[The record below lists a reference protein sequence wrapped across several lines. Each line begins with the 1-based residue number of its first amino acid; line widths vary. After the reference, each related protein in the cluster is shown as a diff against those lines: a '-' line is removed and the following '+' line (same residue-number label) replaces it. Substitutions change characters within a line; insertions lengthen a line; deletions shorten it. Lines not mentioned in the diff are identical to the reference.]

1 MRRSLAALGIGVL
14 LAASATACGDP
25 SSASDSDA
33 ADAEVASLGTSTED
47 TSTATDNATDD
58 TTDDAT
64 TDETDD
70 TTDATTDETD
80 STDETSDDP
89 QGMEDALLEYAQCMR
104 DHGVDYPDPDLSGGG
119 PINVQIGG
127 DPNDPAMRDADEACH
142 SIMDEATSSFKPLD
156 PEEAARMQE
165 QMLDFAQCMRD
176 HGIDF
181 PDPELSDNGMVTV
194 HAEAGDA
201 ATPMD
206 DPKFEEAQEACG
218 DLMPKLTAGGK

>member
-25 SSASDSDA
+25 SNASDSDA

-47 TSTATDNATDD
+47 TSTTDTSTADTVPAIEDVTDDITDATTDD
-58 TTDDAT
+58 TTDEA
-64 TDETDD
+64 
-70 TTDATTDETD
+70 
-80 STDETSDDP
+80 TSDEP

-104 DHGVDYPDPDLSGGG
+104 DHGVDYPDPDVSGGG
-119 PINVQIGG
+119 PINVQLGG

-142 SIMDEATSSFKPLD
+142 SIMDEATSSFAPLD

-218 DLMPKLTAGGK
+218 EYMPKLTAGGK